1 MKARKKRVS
10 NLFWPSF
17 SKAFALSEFTSS
29 RINDDKKESEDD
41 AKMQDETIPVGIMD
55 SIKMNKEYKELLENL
70 EIDRL
75 ENVQAVIMIENAIN
89 YNDNQMN
96 TNNFIIDSDLLF
108 ENTDKNEFDQSQP
121 KQDIEI
127 IFLWR
132 SSKLSVASISH
143 KINAN

>member
-1 MKARKKRVS
+1 
-10 NLFWPSF
+10 
-17 SKAFALSEFTSS
+17 
-29 RINDDKKESEDD
+29 
-41 AKMQDETIPVGIMD
+41 
-55 SIKMNKEYKELLENL
+55 MNKEYKELLENL

-108 ENTDKNEFDQSQP
+108 ENTDKNEFDQSQSQ
-121 KQDIEI
+121 QDIEI

-143 KINAN
+143 KINVN